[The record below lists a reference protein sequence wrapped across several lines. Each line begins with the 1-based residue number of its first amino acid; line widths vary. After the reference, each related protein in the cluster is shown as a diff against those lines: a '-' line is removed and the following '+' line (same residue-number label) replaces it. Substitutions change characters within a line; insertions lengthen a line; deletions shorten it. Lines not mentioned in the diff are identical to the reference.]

1 MFQQMSSFVDN
12 VISPYLCGFRKGYST
27 QHALLL
33 LMNKIN
39 KSLDLKQ
46 KVGLMMMDLSKAFD
60 CISHDLIIAKLYAYG
75 FDKCSLKFI
84 YSYLKG
90 RCQRVKINTNYS
102 SWKDVLTGVPQ
113 GSVLGPLLFN
123 IFLNDIFYFVN
134 EKDICNYA
142 DDNTLS
148 VADID
153 INNIINGL
161 ETNISILN
169 TWFLN
174 NSQKLNGGKCQFL
187 IIESAKS
194 VRNKNASVKVGNI
207 KVKEKQNGK
216 LLGITKDNNNCM
228 VEHIK
233 KICKQASNKLNALAR
248 KSPALS
254 ENKRKVLMNSFVT
267 SQFSYCPIIWM
278 YCQRQSNNLINRIH
292 ERALRITY
300 KDYTSDFAN
309 LLRKDRSVTIHQRN
323 VHALA
328 SEVFKTVNDQNPV
341 FMKNIFTLKEHQY
354 FTRRKQLQ
362 HSTPSTT
369 TWIKH
374 FWL

>member
-1 MFQQMSSFVDN
+1 MKSGN
-12 VISPYLCGFRKGYST
+12 LENENTPYLLVISPYLCGFRKGYST

-60 CISHDLIIAKLYAYG
+60 CISHDLIIAKLYAYE

-142 DDNTLS
+142 DDNKLS

-153 INNIINGL
+153 INNIISGL
-161 ETNISILN
+161 ETIISILN

-207 KVKEKQNGK
+207 KVEEKQNGK
-216 LLGITKDNNNCM
+216 LLGITIDNNNCM

-233 KICKQASNKLNALAR
+233 KD
-248 KSPALS
+248 
-254 ENKRKVLMNSFVT
+254 M
-267 SQFSYCPIIWM
+267 
-278 YCQRQSNNLINRIH
+278 
-292 ERALRITY
+292 
-300 KDYTSDFAN
+300 
-309 LLRKDRSVTIHQRN
+309 
-323 VHALA
+323 
-328 SEVFKTVNDQNPV
+328 
-341 FMKNIFTLKEHQY
+341 
-354 FTRRKQLQ
+354 
-362 HSTPSTT
+362 
-369 TWIKH
+369 
-374 FWL
+374 

>member
-1 MFQQMSSFVDN
+1 M
-12 VISPYLCGFRKGYST
+12 
-27 QHALLL
+27 
-33 LMNKIN
+33 
-39 KSLDLKQ
+39 
-46 KVGLMMMDLSKAFD
+46 
-60 CISHDLIIAKLYAYG
+60 
-75 FDKCSLKFI
+75 
-84 YSYLKG
+84 KG
-90 RCQRVKINTNYS
+90 RCQSVKINTNYS

-113 GSVLGPLLFN
+113 GSVSGPLLFN

-174 NSQKLNGGKCQFL
+174 NSQKLDGGKRQFL

-207 KVKEKQNGK
+207 KVEEKQNGK
-216 LLGITKDNNNCM
+216 LLAITIDNNNCM

-248 KSPALS
+248 ISPALS

-300 KDYTSDFAN
+300 KD
-309 LLRKDRSVTIHQRN
+309 
-323 VHALA
+323 
-328 SEVFKTVNDQNPV
+328 
-341 FMKNIFTLKEHQY
+341 
-354 FTRRKQLQ
+354 
-362 HSTPSTT
+362 
-369 TWIKH
+369 
-374 FWL
+374 